1 MDMHLSNT
9 PLRYPGGKGK
19 LTPFLKLIFEEN
31 ELLDGH
37 YAEAYAGGAGIAVNL
52 LLHGY
57 ASCVHLNDIN
67 KAVFAFWHSVINDTD
82 ALCKKIH
89 DTRVTIE
96 EWKKQFVVHRSND
109 EHTLLELGFS
119 TFFLNR
125 TNRSGILTGGVI
137 GGLNQAG
144 EWKIDARYNKNALCK
159 RIEKIALYRTRIRL
173 YNLDATAFINGVLP
187 SLPKKS
193 LVYLDPPY
201 YVKSKRLYRNLYTHE
216 GHAEIAKLVMKNLAK
231 PWIVSY
237 DYAPEI
243 LEMYNGCPSLMYGLN
258 YSAGKNRYKG
268 CEAMFFS
275 KGLTIPDVKNAAD
288 LKAA

>member
-1 MDMHLSNT
+1 MEHSNT

-19 LTPFLKLIFEEN
+19 LTSFLKLIFEEN
-31 ELLDGH
+31 DLLDGH

-67 KAVFAFWHSVINDTD
+67 KTVFAFWHSVINSSEE
-82 ALCKKIH
+82 LCKKIR
-89 DTRVTIE
+89 DTKVTIK
-96 EWKKQFVVHRSND
+96 EWQKQFVIHRAPD
-109 EHTLLELGFS
+109 EHSLLDLGFS

-137 GGLNQAG
+137 GGLNQEGA
-144 EWKIDARYNKNALCK
+144 WKIDARYNKVALCK
-159 RIEKIALYRTRIRL
+159 RIEKIALYRTRVRL
-173 YNLDATAFINGVLP
+173 YNLDAAAFIIGVIP
-187 SLPKKS
+187 SLPDKS

-201 YVKSKRLYRNLYTHE
+201 YVKSKRLYRNFYKHND
-216 GHAEIAKLVMKNLAK
+216 HAAVAKLVTKKITK

-243 LEMYNGCPSLMYGLN
+243 LKVYDGCPSLMYGMN
-258 YSAGKNRYKG
+258 YSAGTNRHKG

-275 KGLTIPDVKNAAD
+275 EGLSVPDVENPAK